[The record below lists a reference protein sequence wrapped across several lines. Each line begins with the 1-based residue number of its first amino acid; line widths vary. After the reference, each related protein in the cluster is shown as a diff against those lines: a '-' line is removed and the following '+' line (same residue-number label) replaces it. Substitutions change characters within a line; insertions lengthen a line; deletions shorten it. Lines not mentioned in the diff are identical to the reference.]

1 MELAGG
7 LEGAHTMRVYC
18 ARDAVGNFDVQLRD
32 DVLYSQRRLGSVSI
46 VALQSN
52 SLRTGV
58 HARIADIPDSST
70 LDHVTDGEALDRLVL
85 AHASRAVRAAHE
97 LDVAA
102 ALLVAAVV
110 SSLLGLRRETV
121 SNCSHRHFPYLSSVI
136 QSPSMPSIVFFRHFR
151 AFRSIRISKRLLWT
165 I

>member
-7 LEGAHTMRVYC
+7 LEGAHTMRVDC

-70 LDHVTDGEALDRLVL
+70 LDHVTDGEALDRLVD
-85 AHASRAVRAAHE
+85 R
-97 LDVAA
+97 
-102 ALLVAAVV
+102 
-110 SSLLGLRRETV
+110 SL
-121 SNCSHRHFPYLSSVI
+121 
-136 QSPSMPSIVFFRHFR
+136 
-151 AFRSIRISKRLLWT
+151 
-165 I
+165 